1 MGKEIN
7 LLSNYPKSK
16 RDITYRAK
24 NKNENVR
31 TIARKFG
38 KEFFDGSRD
47 YGYGGFNYNPKF
59 WTKVVRDFKDFY
71 NLKNNAKILDVGCAK
86 GFMLH
91 DFKLL
96 NENFQIYGI
105 DISEYAIKNCHPS
118 VKDFV
123 KIGNAKKIDYP
134 DNYFDLVISIN
145 SVHNLDFE
153 NCKKALKEIQ
163 RVSKKNSFITV
174 DAFRSQ
180 EEKEAMFDWNLTAQT
195 ILSVDDW
202 IKLFKEIGYNG
213 DYYWFIP

>member
-1 MGKEIN
+1 
-7 LLSNYPKSK
+7 
-16 RDITYRAK
+16 
-24 NKNENVR
+24 
-31 TIARKFG
+31 
-38 KEFFDGSRD
+38 
-47 YGYGGFNYNPKF
+47 
-59 WTKVVRDFKDFY
+59 
-71 NLKNNAKILDVGCAK
+71 
-86 GFMLH
+86 MLH